1 MRKVGIPSTFL
12 LARDFFFFAL
22 EQIEVV
28 STGYQREDMAM
39 RSEFQTA
46 IQQLIAEKGLPR
58 DVVMETVA
66 NALLAAYR
74 KSFGGG
80 DNVRIE
86 VDKNGEVH
94 VWAAKRVVAQVKEA
108 NEEVSL
114 AEAQLLI
121 PNAALGQSIDVD
133 SSSIFAHIPTQ
144 TAKQV
149 ILQRIREAE
158 HEHLYDQ
165 IKNWIGEIRLGTL
178 TRKDPTRGWLLDFDL
193 DKADKVEGLMPLSE
207 EVPGERNRA
216 GQKQRVY
223 VYDVRR
229 VQGRML
235 QILVSRTHRDLVR
248 RLFESEVPEI
258 YEGTIEIKAIAREPG
273 SRSKVA
279 VVARQEGLD
288 PIGSCVGVR
297 GSRINNI
304 VRELNDE
311 KIDIIQWSP
320 DQATFVANALSPVK
334 PLKVELRE
342 ADHTAIVTVNEKQL
356 SLAIGKDGQNAR
368 LAAKL
373 TSWRVDV
380 TKPAEGE
387 QFEERTDEAQEPV
400 MTYGRRERTERT
412 QGGRHDRHDNN
423 SRRSGRGGGGGGR
436 HNHSSY
442 GYERE

>member
-1 MRKVGIPSTFL
+1 
-12 LARDFFFFAL
+12 
-22 EQIEVV
+22 
-28 STGYQREDMAM
+28 M
-39 RSEFQTA
+39 RSEFQAA
-46 IQQLIAEKGLPR
+46 IAQLIAEKGLPR
-58 DVVMETVA
+58 EVVMETVA
-66 NALLAAYR
+66 TALLAAYR

-80 DNVRIE
+80 ENVRIE

-94 VWAAKRVVAQVKEA
+94 VWASRRVVAQVKDQ
-108 NEEVSL
+108 NEEISL
-114 AEAQLLI
+114 AEAQRII

-133 SSSIFAHIPTQ
+133 SSFIFSRIPTQ

-165 IKNWIGEIRLGTL
+165 IKNWVGEIRLGTL
-178 TRKDPTRGWLLDFDL
+178 TRKDPVRGWLLDFDL
-193 DKADKVEGLMPLSE
+193 DKVDKVEGIMPPSE
-207 EVPGERNRA
+207 EVATERYRA
-216 GQKQRVY
+216 GQRIRVL

-258 YEGTIEIKAIAREPG
+258 YEGTVEIKAIAREPG

-279 VVARQEGLD
+279 VTTRQEGLD

-304 VRELNDE
+304 VHELNEE
-311 KIDIIQWSP
+311 KIDIIQWSADP
-320 DQATFVANALSPVK
+320 ATFVANALSPVK

-342 ADHTAIVTVNEKQL
+342 EDHTAIVTVAEKQL

-368 LAAKL
+368 LAAKM
-373 TSWRVDV
+373 TGWRVDV

-387 QFEERTDEAQEPV
+387 VFEEPADVVSTTGSPAYTRRDRSS
-400 MTYGRRERTERT
+400 GRNE
-412 QGGRHDRHDNN
+412 GRHDRESGSG
-423 SRRSGRGGGGGGR
+423 SRRGSRR
-436 HNHSSY
+436 
-442 GYERE
+442 

>member
-1 MRKVGIPSTFL
+1 
-12 LARDFFFFAL
+12 
-22 EQIEVV
+22 
-28 STGYQREDMAM
+28 M
-39 RSEFQTA
+39 RSEFQAA
-46 IQQLIAEKGLPR
+46 IAQLIAEKGLPR
-58 DVVMETVA
+58 EVVMETVA
-66 NALLAAYR
+66 TALLAAYR

-80 DNVRIE
+80 ENVRIE

-94 VWAAKRVVAQVKEA
+94 VWASKRVVAQVKDI
-108 NEEVSL
+108 NDEVSL
-114 AEAQLLI
+114 AEAQLVI
-121 PNAALGQSIDVD
+121 PNAALGQMIDVD
-133 SSSIFAHIPTQ
+133 SSFIFARIPTQ

-165 IKNWIGEIRLGTL
+165 IKNWVGEIRLGTL
-178 TRKDPTRGWLLDFDL
+178 TRKDPVRGWILDFDL
-193 DKADKVEGLMPLSE
+193 DQVDKVEGIMPPNEYVESE
-207 EVPGERNRA
+207 HNRV
-216 GQKQRVY
+216 GQRLRVL

-258 YEGTIEIKAIAREPG
+258 YEGTVEIKAIAREPG

-320 DQATFVANALSPVK
+320 DPASFVSNSLSPVK

-342 ADHTAIVTVNEKQL
+342 EDHTALVTVLEKQL

-373 TSWRVDV
+373 TGWRVDV
-380 TKPAEGE
+380 TKPVEGE
-387 QFEERTDEAQEPV
+387 IFEERVEDSVESHGNAYP
-400 MTYGRRERTERT
+400 RRERSERT
-412 QGGRHDRHDNN
+412 SGRHERDNGS
-423 SRRSGRGGGGGGR
+423 SRRNNDRRDRGGSR
-436 HNHSSY
+436 HSHSGSGY
-442 GYERE
+442 GYERD

>member
-1 MRKVGIPSTFL
+1 
-12 LARDFFFFAL
+12 
-22 EQIEVV
+22 
-28 STGYQREDMAM
+28 M
-39 RSEFQTA
+39 RSEFQAA
-46 IQQLIAEKGLPR
+46 IAQLIAEKGLPR
-58 DVVMETVA
+58 EVVMETVA

-80 DNVRIE
+80 ENVRIE

-94 VWAAKRVVAQVKEA
+94 VWAAKRVVAQVSDP

-114 AEAQLLI
+114 AEAQRII
-121 PNAALGQSIDVD
+121 PKAALGQFIDVD
-133 SSSIFAHIPTQ
+133 SSFIFSRIPTQ

-178 TRKDPTRGWLLDFDL
+178 TRKDSSRGWSLDFDL
-193 DKADKVEGLMPLSE
+193 DKVDKIEGVMPLTE
-207 EVPGERNRA
+207 EVPTERYRV
-216 GQKQRVY
+216 GQRLRVY

-229 VQGRML
+229 IQGRML

-258 YEGTIEIKAIAREPG
+258 YEGTVEIKAIAREPG

-297 GSRINNI
+297 GARINNI
-304 VRELNDE
+304 VHELNDE

-320 DQATFVANALSPVK
+320 DPATFVANALSPVK
-334 PLKVELRE
+334 PLKVELRDM
-342 ADHTAIVTVNEKQL
+342 DHTAIVTVVERQL

-373 TSWRVDV
+373 TGWRVDV
-380 TKPAEGE
+380 TKPVEGE
-387 QFEERTDEAQEPV
+387 VYEERSESTQEPV
-400 MTYGRRERTERT
+400 TTSYPSARRERSHGRSER
-412 QGGRHDRHDNN
+412 GDRNERNERDGYSKRNN
-423 SRRSGRGGGGGGR
+423 RGGGR
-436 HNHSSY
+436 NNY
-442 GYERE
+442 GYERD

>member
-1 MRKVGIPSTFL
+1 
-12 LARDFFFFAL
+12 
-22 EQIEVV
+22 
-28 STGYQREDMAM
+28 M
-39 RSEFQTA
+39 RSEFQAA
-46 IQQLIAEKGLPR
+46 IAQLIAEKGLPR
-58 DVVMETVA
+58 EVVMETVA
-66 NALLAAYR
+66 TALLAAYR
-74 KSFGGG
+74 KSFGDGE
-80 DNVRIE
+80 NIRIE
-86 VDKNGEVH
+86 VDKNGEVR
-94 VWAAKRVVAQVKEA
+94 VWASKRVVVQVEDSSG
-108 NEEVSL
+108 EISL
-114 AEAQLLI
+114 AEAQRLI
-121 PNAALGQSIDVD
+121 PNAALGQFIDVD
-133 SSSIFAHIPTQ
+133 SSIIFNRIPTQ

-165 IKNWIGEIRLGTL
+165 IKHWMGEIRLGTL
-178 TRKDPTRGWLLDFDL
+178 TRKEPARGWSIDFDL
-193 DKADKVEGLMPLSE
+193 DKADKIEGLMPPSE
-207 EVPGERNRA
+207 EVLTERYRV
-216 GQKQRVY
+216 GQRLRVY

-229 VQGRML
+229 TPGRML

-258 YEGTIEIKAIAREPG
+258 YEGTVEIKGIAREPG

-304 VRELNDE
+304 VHELNDE
-311 KIDIIQWSP
+311 KIDIIQWSADP
-320 DQATFVANALSPVK
+320 ATFVANALSPVK

-342 ADHTAIVTVNEKQL
+342 SDHTALVTVQERQL

-387 QFEERTDEAQEPV
+387 VFEEPSDSGREPAA
-400 MTYGRRERTERT
+400 TYAARRDRGERSDR
-412 QGGRHDRHDNN
+412 RHD
-423 SRRSGRGGGGGGR
+423 RGGGGGGERSEGNRRSGGHRGGNR
-436 HNHSSY
+436 HQSSN
-442 GYERE
+442 GYDEN

>member
-1 MRKVGIPSTFL
+1 
-12 LARDFFFFAL
+12 
-22 EQIEVV
+22 
-28 STGYQREDMAM
+28 M
-39 RSEFQTA
+39 RSEFQAA
-46 IQQLIAEKGLPR
+46 IAQLIAEKGLPR
-58 DVVMETVA
+58 EVVMETVA
-66 NALLAAYR
+66 TALLAAYR

-80 DNVRIE
+80 ENVRIE

-94 VWAAKRVVAQVKEA
+94 VWASKRVVAQVKDP
-108 NEEVSL
+108 NEEISL
-114 AEAQLLI
+114 AEAQRLI
-121 PNAALGQSIDVD
+121 PHAALGQSMDVD
-133 SSSIFAHIPTQ
+133 SSFIFTRIPAQ

-158 HEHLYDQ
+158 HEYLYDQ
-165 IKNWIGEIRLGTL
+165 IKNWVGEIRLGTL
-178 TRKDPTRGWLLDFDL
+178 TRQDPVRGWLIDFDL
-193 DKADKVEGLMPLSE
+193 DKVDKVEGIMPPSE
-207 EVPGERNRA
+207 EVPTERYRS
-216 GQKQRVY
+216 GQRLRVF

-248 RLFESEVPEI
+248 RLFESEVPEV
-258 YEGTIEIKAIAREPG
+258 YEGSVEIKAIAREPG

-311 KIDIIQWSP
+311 KIDIIQWSS
-320 DQATFVANALSPVK
+320 DAATFVANSLSPVK
-334 PLKVELRE
+334 PLKTLLRDT
-342 ADHTAIVTVNEKQL
+342 DHTALVTVPEKQL

-373 TSWRVDV
+373 TGWRVDV

-387 QFEERTDEAQEPV
+387 VYEEPV
-400 MTYGRRERTERT
+400 EEIQEVIGFSPRRERSS
-412 QGGRHDRHDNN
+412 GRHERENT
-423 SRRSGRGGGGGGR
+423 SRRGRGSGK
-436 HNHSSY
+436 Y
-442 GYERE
+442 

>member
-1 MRKVGIPSTFL
+1 
-12 LARDFFFFAL
+12 
-22 EQIEVV
+22 
-28 STGYQREDMAM
+28 M
-39 RSEFQTA
+39 RSEFQAA
-46 IQQLIAEKGLPR
+46 IAQLIAEKGLPR
-58 DVVMETVA
+58 EVVMETVA
-66 NALLAAYR
+66 TALLAAYR

-80 DNVRIE
+80 ENVRIE

-94 VWAAKRVVAQVKEA
+94 VWAAKRVVAQVKDP
-108 NEEVSL
+108 NEEISL
-114 AEAQLLI
+114 AEAQRLI
-121 PNAALGQSIDVD
+121 PNAALGQSMDVD
-133 SSSIFAHIPTQ
+133 SSFIFSRIPAQ

-165 IKNWIGEIRLGTL
+165 IKNWVGEIRLGTL
-178 TRKDPTRGWLLDFDL
+178 TRQDPVRGWLIDFDL
-193 DKADKVEGLMPLSE
+193 DKVDKVEGIMPPSE
-207 EVPGERNRA
+207 EVPTERYRS
-216 GQKQRVY
+216 GQRLRVF

-248 RLFESEVPEI
+248 RLFESEVPEV
-258 YEGTIEIKAIAREPG
+258 YEGSVEIKGIAREPG

-279 VVARQEGLD
+279 VFARQEGLD

-311 KIDIIQWSP
+311 KIDIIQWSSDP
-320 DQATFVANALSPVK
+320 ATFVANSLSPVK
-334 PLKVELRE
+334 PLKTLLRE
-342 ADHTAIVTVNEKQL
+342 TDHTALVTVPEKQL

-373 TSWRVDV
+373 TGWRVDV

-387 QFEERTDEAQEPV
+387 MYEELVDEIPEAVSLSPK
-400 MTYGRRERTERT
+400 RERSLGRNERE
-412 QGGRHDRHDNN
+412 GS
-423 SRRSGRGGGGGGR
+423 SRRGRGSGR
-436 HNHSSY
+436 Y
-442 GYERE
+442 

>member
-1 MRKVGIPSTFL
+1 
-12 LARDFFFFAL
+12 
-22 EQIEVV
+22 
-28 STGYQREDMAM
+28 MAM
-39 RSEFQTA
+39 RSEFQAA
-46 IQQLIAEKGLPR
+46 IAQLIAEKGLPR
-58 DVVMETVA
+58 EVVMETVA
-66 NALLAAYR
+66 TSLLAAYR

-80 DNVRIE
+80 ENIRIE

-94 VWAAKRVVAQVKEA
+94 VWAMKRVVAQVSDR
-108 NEEVSL
+108 NEEISL
-114 AEAQLLI
+114 AEAQLLV
-121 PNAALGQSIDVD
+121 PRAALGQSIDVD
-133 SSSIFAHIPTQ
+133 SSSIFNRIPTQ

-165 IKNWIGEIRLGTL
+165 IKNWMGEIRLGTL
-178 TRKDPTRGWLLDFDL
+178 THKDPVRGWSIDFDL
-193 DKADKVEGLMPLSE
+193 DKVDKIEGVMPPSE
-207 EVPGERNRA
+207 EVPTERYRN
-216 GQKQRVY
+216 GQRLRVY

-235 QILVSRTHRDLVR
+235 QIMVSRTHRDLVR

-258 YEGTIEIKAIAREPG
+258 YEGTVEIKAIAREPG

-288 PIGSCVGVR
+288 PIGSCVWVR

-304 VRELNDE
+304 VHELNDE

-320 DQATFVANALSPVK
+320 EPATFVANSLSPVK
-334 PLKVELRE
+334 PLRVELRDS
-342 ADHTAIVTVNEKQL
+342 DHTALVTVPERQL

-380 TKPAEGE
+380 LKPIEGEVYEE
-387 QFEERTDEAQEPV
+387 QFEESYEPAQ
-400 MTYGRRERTERT
+400 TQSAGRRDRDRFQSRYERGERNES
-412 QGGRHDRHDNN
+412 G
-423 SRRSGRGGGGGGR
+423 SKRSHHQRGGGR
-436 HNHSSY
+436 HNSQQLDY
-442 GYERE
+442 DM